1 MSEHAFDPMP
11 DEESETSI
19 TESHAIVTAK
29 QLNDAIV
36 TGRWAHD
43 TQALWLNSAF
53 PAKGRDTLELTADLE
68 AHGIRVQ
75 WPNPAGA
82 P

>member
-11 DEESETSI
+11 DEEQEATI
-19 TESHAIVTAK
+19 TEPLAIVTAK
-29 QLNDAIV
+29 QLADAIT

-53 PAKGRDTLELTADLE
+53 LPDGRDTTALTADLE
-68 AHGIRVQ
+68 AHGVLVV
-75 WPNPAGA
+75 
-82 P
+82 

>member
-11 DEESETSI
+11 DDEQEATN
-19 TESHAIVTAK
+19 TTPLAIVTAK
-29 QLNDAIV
+29 QLADAIS

-53 PAKGRDTLELTADLE
+53 PAKGRDALEITADLE
-68 AHGIRVQ
+68 AHGIVVQ
-75 WPNPAGA
+75 
-82 P
+82 